1 MSLFIVYFFS
11 KSTFL
16 FVNPWLSWLAV
27 IVLILGTIILYTVPL
42 RYLLLLWGINKF
54 TKKFRKPPDFVDNI
68 EILDFLSRVP
78 SKREFFQYKD
88 LKYDKNNPLYSSNTV
103 AAANAAKKKKKL

>member
-1 MSLFIVYFFS
+1 
-11 KSTFL
+11 L

-54 TKKFRKPPDFVDNI
+54 TKKFRQPPDFVDNI
-68 EILDFLSRVP
+68 ELLDFLSRVP

-88 LKYDKNNPLYSSNTV
+88 FKYDSNNPVNAAT
-103 AAANAAKKKKKL
+103 AAATASTAKKKKKQ